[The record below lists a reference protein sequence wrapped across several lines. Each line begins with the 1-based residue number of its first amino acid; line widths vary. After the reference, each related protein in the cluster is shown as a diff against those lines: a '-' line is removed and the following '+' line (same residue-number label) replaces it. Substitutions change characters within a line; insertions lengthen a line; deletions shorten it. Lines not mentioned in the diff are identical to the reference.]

1 MLVIFKLN
9 PTFTWA
15 TSEKEKPGAI
25 LSQEIK
31 VSFVNPFS
39 ALNLDKFQQFL

>member
-1 MLVIFKLN
+1 MLAIFKLN

-15 TSEKEKPGAI
+15 TSEKEQLGAI

-31 VSFVNPFS
+31 VGFVIPFK